1 MRVNFQPSR
10 CEGTVTVPP
19 SKSMAHRTLIC
30 AALAE
35 GESIIENLAFSQDI
49 EATIRGLCA
58 FGARVERLDDSTVRV
73 QGMGWPKAPAEPID
87 CGESGSTLRFF
98 IPLAAL
104 VGQPVRFVGHGR
116 LMERPQNV
124 YEEIF
129 AQKGVHFSHTAE
141 EIVVDGTLPAGEYRV
156 DGSVS
161 SQFIT
166 GLLLALSLLKA
177 PSTLTVTPPFESAS
191 YVALT
196 CAAMA
201 DCGVVVEQQDNTFCI
216 KGNEKYT
223 AKHLRVEGDWSQ
235 AAFFAVPGSILG
247 GICVQGL
254 REDSLQGDRV
264 VLDILRRCGARFTQ
278 KDGVYCFEK
287 SALHATEIDLADCP
301 DLGPVLM
308 AMALFCEGETHFIH
322 ARRLRIKESDRI
334 AAMECEIRKMGGV
347 IRSTEDEVYVT
358 GGSLHTAELDSH
370 NDHRIAMA
378 MAAASMASGVP
389 VVIDDAQ
396 AVRKSYANFW
406 DDAASLGVQVERHET
421 A

>member
-1 MRVNFQPSR
+1 MRVHFEPGVCR
-10 CEGTVTVPP
+10 GTVTVPP

-35 GESIIENLAFSQDI
+35 GESVIENLAFSQDI
-49 EATIRGLCA
+49 EATIRGLTA
-58 FGARVERLDDSTVRV
+58 FGAAVERVGDSTVRV
-73 QGMGWPKAPAEPID
+73 KGMGWPKAPAEPID
-87 CGESGSTLRFF
+87 CGESGSTLRFL

-104 VGQPVRFVGHGR
+104 AGKPVRFVGHGR

-124 YEEIF
+124 YAEIF
-129 AQKGVHFSHTAE
+129 AQKGVKFSHTAE
-141 EIVVDGTLPAGEYRV
+141 EIFVDGMLPAGEYTV

-166 GLLLALSLLKA
+166 GLLLALSLLKE
-177 PSTLTVTPPFESAS
+177 PSTLTVKPPFESAS

-201 DCGVVVEQQDNTFCI
+201 DCGVHLQQNGNTFSI
-216 KGNEKYT
+216 KGDEKYIS
-223 AKHLRVEGDWSQ
+223 KNLKVEGDWSQ
-235 AAFFAVPGSILG
+235 AAFFAVPGSIAG
-247 GICVQGL
+247 GISVRGL
-254 REDSLQGDRV
+254 RADSLQGDRV
-264 VLDILRRCGARFTQ
+264 VLEILRRCGARFQ
-278 KDGVYCFEK
+278 EENGVYSFEK
-287 SALHATEIDLADCP
+287 SALTAAEIDLADCP

-308 AMALFCEGETHFIH
+308 AMALFCEGETHFIN
-322 ARRLRIKESDRI
+322 AGRLRIKESDRI
-334 AAMECEIRKMGGV
+334 AAMESEIRKMGGV
-347 IRSTEDEVYVT
+347 IRSTQDEVFVT
-358 GGSLHTAELDSH
+358 GGPLYSANLDSH

-406 DDAASLGVQVERHET
+406 DDAASLGAQVKCDET
-421 A
+421 T